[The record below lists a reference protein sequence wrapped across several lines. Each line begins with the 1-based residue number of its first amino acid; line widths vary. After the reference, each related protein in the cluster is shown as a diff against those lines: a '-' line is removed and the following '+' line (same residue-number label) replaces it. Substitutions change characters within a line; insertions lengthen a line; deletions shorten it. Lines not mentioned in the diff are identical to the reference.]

1 MTSCAPTS
9 AATVK
14 PKHLGAGLAGARDAE
29 ALCCSA
35 WSGTTSLLSLWSPG
49 AEQTA
54 LTAGPGLTTGVR
66 WCGVIARSGW
76 ARSTDND
83 VDVQSR
89 AVAGSLLIRQPP

>member
-1 MTSCAPTS
+1 MATCSPTS

-14 PKHLGAGLAGARDAE
+14 PKHLG
-29 ALCCSA
+29 S
-35 WSGTTSLLSLWSPG
+35 WGTRRRGVVLQCLVWTSLLSLWSPG

-66 WCGVIARSGW
+66 WCGAIARSGW

-83 VDVQSR
+83 VDV
-89 AVAGSLLIRQPP
+89 